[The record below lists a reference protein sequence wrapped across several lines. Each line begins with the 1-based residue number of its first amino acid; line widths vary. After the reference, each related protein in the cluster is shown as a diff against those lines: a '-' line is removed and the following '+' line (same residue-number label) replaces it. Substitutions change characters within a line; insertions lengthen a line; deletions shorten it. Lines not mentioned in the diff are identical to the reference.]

1 VTGPGSQTPPGNVPP
16 PPPGYRYVPGSQYP
30 QYRPTGDGRVAVP
43 SWVLVGFFVFLLL
56 AVSVLAA
63 AAVIVLTR
71 PPGAP
76 DCPPGHACGGP
87 PPSPGPGPAGS
98 STGSSAPT
106 AAPAPTP
113 SPGAGASAAP
123 LIIGTIEP
131 NAELGYAVVYADTWW
146 TVDDASPRDIR
157 LKISWREYGDPVLW
171 IHAAPSA
178 EMTPA
183 QLMAEQRD
191 QLGANVVGLVAD
203 TRPQNVIQDPEIGY
217 QRGIGGTYT
226 GTANSAQGVGEP
238 VLMFFEA
245 ATNGR
250 LSVSAV
256 LVLEGDF
263 TLDYGRGSHSN
274 GFRTQVDKVLNS
286 FAWPAP

>member
-1 VTGPGSQTPPGNVPP
+1 MTGPVSQTPPVTAPP
-16 PPPGYRYVPGSQYP
+16 APPGYRYVPGSQYP

-43 SWVLVGFFVFLLL
+43 GWVLVGFFVFLLL

-63 AAVIVLTR
+63 AAVIILTR

-87 PPSPGPGPAGS
+87 PPTPGPGPAGS
-98 STGSSAPT
+98 SAGSSAST
-106 AAPAPTP
+106 EPAPTP
-113 SPGAGASAAP
+113 SPGTGASAAP
-123 LIIGTIEP
+123 LIIGTIES
-131 NAELGYAVVYADTWW
+131 NAELGYAVVYADSWW
-146 TVDDASPRDIR
+146 TVDDAAPRDIR
-157 LKISWREYGDPVLW
+157 LKIAWPAYGDPVLW

-217 QRGIGGTYT
+217 QRGIGSTYT
-226 GTANSAQGVGEP
+226 GTANSAQGVGKP

-274 GFRTQVDKVLNS
+274 GFRTQADKVLNS